1 MKTTAL
7 LLLLFHFTLLAQDA
21 FETPPTL
28 SAAAIL
34 KPEFASGPG
43 FRVRD
48 AVPTYAGR
56 NDYMIDSDYGVFEAD
71 GNTMLMHRV
80 REIGAIAQL
89 KEVSRTDTYK
99 NALVSAA
106 KSPLLAAK
114 GLVQNPVSTV
124 SGVPKGVWKFMN
136 RVGQSV
142 KEVGQ
147 DRERSAYEDSNAAQ
161 LIGFSKAKRAMAVQ
175 LGVDPYSS
183 NEALQRELNGVSW
196 ASYAGQMTV
205 KLGTA
210 PIGGAAGIALTAT
223 SVTTNFQ
230 QALVDQSPS
239 DLRLSNLK
247 RLLAMGCERAD
258 INDFLNNIAFSPS
271 VQTAI
276 VMHLEA
282 LDGVGNRPA
291 FIQLATSQSDAAKAT
306 PFSSHRRHASSCN
319 FTPADIPSPASRRS
333 AGCPW
338 RSAPT
343 AKSSS
348 RWSGIMPCGLSAR
361 QDFVARIQAATI
373 RGRSPQRGRHRALA
387 VMLRPWLNRR
397 PRGCRDHAGH
407 AHRAE
412 PSAVDALPS
421 LACLGLAHAR
431 HFPRLRVGVRSG
443 VLRRAGEGARGGSW
457 PPPSWRCLSSCG
469 RGAWRLLSSAP
480 GSPSSWAGGS
490 PSGPAMK
497 QLAA

>member
-7 LLLLFHFTLLAQDA
+7 LLLLFPFTLLAQDA

-291 FIQLATSQSDAAKAT
+291 FIQLATSQSDGEGDALFFAQTARILVQLHTGGHPLASIETLSGLPVAIGADGKILVALEWDYAVWTQRAA
-306 PFSSHRRHASSCN
+306 
-319 FTPADIPSPASRRS
+319 
-333 AGCPW
+333 
-338 RSAPT
+338 
-343 AKSSS
+343 
-348 RWSGIMPCGLSAR
+348 
-361 QDFVARIQAATI
+361 DFVARIQAATI
-373 RGRSPQRGRHRALA
+373 RGKAPTGVVIAISGDASPMAQQKAQDAGITLA
-387 VMLRPWLNRR
+387 TRI
-397 PRGCRDHAGH
+397 
-407 AHRAE
+407 
-412 PSAVDALPS
+412 
-421 LACLGLAHAR
+421 
-431 HFPRLRVGVRSG
+431 
-443 VLRRAGEGARGGSW
+443 
-457 PPPSWRCLSSCG
+457 
-469 RGAWRLLSSAP
+469 AP
-480 GSPSSWAGGS
+480 NPL
-490 PSGPAMK
+490 
-497 QLAA
+497 Q